1 MDIKTEEQQVTTIR
15 FFNDEVRHYINH
27 PTDLVTALTRATG
40 IVPSPIVLDT
50 TPVKARKAKEK
61 KTGHKPVKH
70 QANWATNGYAGH
82 DSRPTSKGKVKCE
95 GCGEFFAQQG
105 LGPHKRG
112 CAPYQL
118 KQAAEAAR
126 ASAA

>member
-1 MDIKTEEQQVTTIR
+1 MDIKTVEQQVTTIR
-15 FFNDEVRHYINH
+15 FFDDEVRHYINH
-27 PTDLVTALTRATG
+27 PSDLVAALTRATG

-50 TPVKARKAKEK
+50 QPVKPRKDKAK
-61 KTGHKPVKH
+61 KTARKPVKH

-95 GCGEFFAQQG
+95 GCGEFFAVQG

-112 CAPYQL
+112 CPPYQL
-118 KQAAEAAR
+118 KKAADEAR
-126 ASAA
+126 AKAA